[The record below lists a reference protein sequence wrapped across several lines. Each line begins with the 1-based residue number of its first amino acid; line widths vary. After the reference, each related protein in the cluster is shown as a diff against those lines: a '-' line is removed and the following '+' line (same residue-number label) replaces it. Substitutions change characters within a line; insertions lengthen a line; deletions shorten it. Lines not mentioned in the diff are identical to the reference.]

1 MRVLLVPTN
10 LKITPKQKIERKSEG
25 EKEEKTKA
33 TLLVFITVTTEANS
47 FFNNKE
53 WMRKVVQNK

>member
-1 MRVLLVPTN
+1 MRVLLVWTN

-33 TLLVFITVTTEANS
+33 TLLVFITVTTETNS
-47 FFNNKE
+47 FLIIKNE
-53 WMRKVVQNK
+53 

>member
-25 EKEEKTKA
+25 ENEEETKA
-33 TLLVFITVTTEANS
+33 TRLVFLTVTTERNS
-47 FFNNKE
+47 FLIIKNE
-53 WMRKVVQNK
+53 

>member
-1 MRVLLVPTN
+1 MRFLLVSTN

-25 EKEEKTKA
+25 ENEEKTKA
-33 TLLVFITVTTEANS
+33 TLLVFITVTRETNS

-53 WMRKVVQNK
+53 